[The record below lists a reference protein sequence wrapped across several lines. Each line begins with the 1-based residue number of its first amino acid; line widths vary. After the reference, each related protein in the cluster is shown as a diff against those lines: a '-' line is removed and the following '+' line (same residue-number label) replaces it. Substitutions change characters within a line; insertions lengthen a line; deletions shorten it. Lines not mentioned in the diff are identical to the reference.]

1 MNNPVAKIGR
11 YLIGGLVIGGFWYL
25 NKSRPA
31 WEEAL
36 RTIVVFTVVMI
47 LVKARLKSKP
57 VTIHLVP
64 LIASKATLVLI
75 AAGVEEALR
84 TSHAVG
90 DPALVVAI
98 GLGLAVMLVG
108 GLFHRFF
115 FTVNAPRRSYEDQAR

>member
-1 MNNPVAKIGR
+1 MNNPVVKIGR

-36 RTIVVFTVVMI
+36 RTIVVFAVAVTLI
-47 LVKARLKSKP
+47 KARLKSKP

-84 TSHAVG
+84 TSHAVS

-98 GLGLAVMLVG
+98 GLGLAVTVVG

-115 FTVNAPRRSYEDQAR
+115 FTINVPRRPYENQAR

>member
-1 MNNPVAKIGR
+1 MNNPVLKIGR

-36 RTIVVFTVVMI
+36 RTIVVFAIVMT

-75 AAGVEEALR
+75 AAGVEEVLR
-84 TSHAVG
+84 TSHAVS
-90 DPALVVAI
+90 DPALVVSI
-98 GLGLAVMLVG
+98 GLGLAVILVG
-108 GLFHRFF
+108 SLFHRFF
-115 FTVNAPRRSYEDQAR
+115 FTINAPRRSYEGQPR